1 MERDRRF
8 FAIPPFL
15 FLPSP
20 ESSPPSFL
28 SEEHS
33 FLFFILS
40 LSLVLLGL
48 LQRIQTDSP
57 GFSSSIT
64 FSRFSSSLSLSSE
77 GVAAGVESS
86 DDDMVSFDSC
96 GGGGVGLGVGL

>member
-15 FLPSP
+15 FPPSP

-33 FLFFILS
+33 FLFFSLS

-48 LQRIQTDSP
+48 HSLYL
-57 GFSSSIT
+57 SSSADRPT
-64 FSRFSSSLSLSSE
+64 TLALVLRLPFPVFLPAFHFSQKGLLLVSKVQTTTWSPSIL
-77 GVAAGVESS
+77 AGW
-86 DDDMVSFDSC
+86 
-96 GGGGVGLGVGL
+96 GG